1 MVANPLF
8 GRASHRS
15 RRTDRGGR
23 RRGGARRLV
32 RREVQVGWVG
42 GHLGVSCW
50 VATRSW
56 FCFTDAPWY
65 SSYFFL
71 FFRSAPLC
79 TSKVSENGGF
89 LSLETVFPVT
99 FIKKLERADV
109 FHFFPRLGGI
119 PSEVAL
125 ARSTAIIDRRFA
137 SFGCSDLD
145 RTELPKFR
153 VPLASESLLRS
164 VRELNSCGW
173 KEQLVTG
180 VEFDQICLA
189 TKRTSTTS

>member
-1 MVANPLF
+1 M
-8 GRASHRS
+8 
-15 RRTDRGGR
+15 
-23 RRGGARRLV
+23 
-32 RREVQVGWVG
+32 G
-42 GHLGVSCW
+42 GHLGGRLGRLGGQLLGCYRKLVLFYRCTL
-50 VATRSW
+50 V
-56 FCFTDAPWY
+56 
-65 SSYFFL
+65 FFL
-71 FFRSAPLC
+71 FLPFFRSAPLC
-79 TSKVSENGGF
+79 TSKLSENGGF

-99 FIKKLERADV
+99 FTKKLERADV
-109 FHFFPRLGGI
+109 FHYFPRLGGI

-173 KEQLVTG
+173 KEQHVTG